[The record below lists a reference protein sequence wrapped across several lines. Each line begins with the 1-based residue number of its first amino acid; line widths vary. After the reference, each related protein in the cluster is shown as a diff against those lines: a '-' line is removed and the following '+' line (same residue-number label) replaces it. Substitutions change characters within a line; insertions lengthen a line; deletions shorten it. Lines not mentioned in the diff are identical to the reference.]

1 MANDPKI
8 DCRVKLVLSVP
19 NTNLLGLK
27 QNMLLNFTFK
37 ERVVE
42 KFGDARRSDRETP
55 GWENWGTVPL
65 FGFFSH
71 RG

>member
-8 DCRVKLVLSVP
+8 DCRVKLVLSMP
-19 NTNLLGLK
+19 NTNLLELK
-27 QNMLLNFTFK
+27 RNMLLNFTFK

-42 KFGDARRSDRETP
+42 NFGDARRSVRETP
-55 GWENWGTVPL
+55 DWENWGTVPL